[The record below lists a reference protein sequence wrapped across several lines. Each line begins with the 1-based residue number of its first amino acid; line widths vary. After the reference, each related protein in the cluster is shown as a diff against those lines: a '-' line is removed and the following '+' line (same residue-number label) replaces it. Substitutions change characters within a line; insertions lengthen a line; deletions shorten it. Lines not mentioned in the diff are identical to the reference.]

1 MKGTYGVFL
10 IIVLVLVSG
19 FIAYVGDILGR
30 RLGRRR
36 VTLFGLRP
44 RHTAIFFSVIAGM
57 AITLLTLIA
66 AYALSENVRL
76 GLLRVDEMREQR
88 AELEA
93 KVASSKRIIDSA
105 QAQTRK
111 AEDDRKRAEE
121 QASQARLQVTEAA
134 SKLKAT
140 EGKLKTTESE
150 IQRVSS
156 RLKESQTH
164 LDSNR
169 KQLAAIKIELNL
181 QEQRLGKSNDKLL
194 GSYQKQLKLQRQL
207 DQLENDRAALDK
219 EVQGLQQQ
227 SAALRQESEKLQA
240 DVTSLS
246 AWVKAAAPA
255 LTQAVVYEVGQEA
268 GRELIKS
275 DQPIADIKQQL
286 EQFIHKLD
294 KTAKDAGVGVD
305 ESGKAILLSRMIKQE
320 GELQPRL
327 YQESQVLEMLARQ
340 LHGLEG
346 EVIVRAFSLV
356 NVPKGQPMPIELTL
370 TSNRLLFN
378 KGQELSNITLDA
390 RKTEAELLVG
400 IVWWLREKVGARARE
415 ANMLPDLVPAA
426 ERSLLFGGTR
436 YPVGRISPD
445 RLLDILKKIKKHH
458 SPVRVV
464 ARAAKVT
471 WTVGPLELDLAVAQP

>member
-1 MKGTYGVFL
+1 MKGTYGIFL

-140 EGKLKTTESE
+140 EAKLQATELE

-305 ESGKAILLSRMIKQE
+305 ESGNAILLSRMIQ
-320 GELQPRL
+320 QRL
-327 YQESQVLEMLARQ
+327 YEESQVLEMLARQ
-340 LHGLEG
+340 VHGLGG

-370 TSNRLLFN
+370 TSNRLLFS
-378 KGQELSNITLDA
+378 KGLELSNITLDA
-390 RKTEAELLVG
+390 RKSEAELLIG
-400 IVWWLREKVGARARE
+400 IVSWLREKVGARARE

-436 YPVGRISPD
+436 YPVGRISPE
-445 RLLDILKKIKKHH
+445 RLLDILKKIKKHRA
-458 SPVRVV
+458 PVRVV
-464 ARAAKVT
+464 ARAAKDT
-471 WTVGPLELDLAVAQP
+471 WTMGPLELDLAVAKP